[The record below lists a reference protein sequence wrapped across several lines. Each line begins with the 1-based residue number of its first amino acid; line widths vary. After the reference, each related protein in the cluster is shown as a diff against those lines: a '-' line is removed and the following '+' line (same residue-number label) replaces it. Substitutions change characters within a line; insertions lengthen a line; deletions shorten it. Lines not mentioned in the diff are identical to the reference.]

1 MVGFGARI
9 NGIAM
14 PVKYDIPEVYYNFP
28 LTVGDIDS
36 TTSSYG
42 VTLPSFGYYGETI
55 KRVNY
60 VNGWGILYLPH
71 DTFNVIRVESNIFVH
86 DTVHLDTLGGHSF
99 AFNHTEN
106 EYRWLAQNHHL
117 PVLLINKRNGMG
129 GTLTI
134 KYFDDYVDTASYI
147 SENTYQN
154 DLIIYPN
161 PTTGKIQIE
170 SSNLKVQSLDIYDM
184 KGQLVKQ
191 FPNLKSQ
198 IPNEIDVSSFPKG
211 LYLFQVRNE
220 NNIYNRKILIQ

>member
-1 MVGFGARI
+1 MI
-9 NGIAM
+9 LL
-14 PVKYDIPEVYYNFP
+14 P
-28 LTVGDIDS
+28 LHLVL
-36 TTSSYG
+36 
-42 VTLPSFGYYGETI
+42 LPSIGYYGETR
-55 KRVNY
+55 KRVNL
-60 VNGWGILYLPH
+60 VDGWGVLYLPF
-71 DTFNVIRVESNIFVH
+71 DTFNVIRIESNIFVH

-134 KYFDDYVDTASYI
+134 KYSDYVDTASYV
-147 SENTYQN
+147 SENTFQN
-154 DLIIYPN
+154 GLIIYPN

-191 FPNLKSQ
+191 FPNLQSQ
-198 IPNEIDVSSFPKG
+198 IPNEIDVSSFPNG
-211 LYLFQVRNE
+211 LYLFQFRTGK
-220 NNIYNRKILIQ
+220 NIYNRKILIQ